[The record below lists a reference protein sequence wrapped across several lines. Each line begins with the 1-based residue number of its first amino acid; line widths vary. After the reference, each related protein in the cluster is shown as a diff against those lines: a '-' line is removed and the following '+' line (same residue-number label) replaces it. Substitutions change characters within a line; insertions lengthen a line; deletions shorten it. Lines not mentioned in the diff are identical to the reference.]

1 MEMIPLV
8 DPCYTNVDRDEIG
21 ICLGNWS
28 LFDEKFQVEQFE
40 EEFAAY
46 VGCVGGVAVNS
57 GTNALIVALEAW
69 GVAET
74 HSFAVDVSMP
84 SYTCRALL
92 DAASAIG
99 VEPELYDNHCDVAR
113 AQFSLKVEDV
123 TAGDVVVV
131 PHMFGTDANLGFV
144 EGLIDDITLS
154 LGAVQ
159 SPHIGVCSFHRDK
172 MISTG
177 RGGVIVSQDT
187 GFLERC
193 RELAYYDTALLS
205 GSERNGVQGEPA
217 TGVHSAFAEQRSDPE
232 SNGYR
237 PAFSFGMSGMQA
249 ALGRSQLRQLPW
261 FIERRKEIAARYTEV
276 FSQAG
281 METPDSDVQS
291 VFFRY
296 IVGVRAPD
304 VAVRRLADLGVECGR
319 GVDPPL
325 HRLLGLPPKDFPGAE
340 ECYSK
345 LLSVPVH
352 PSLTDEQVAYI
363 TEQVLATCA
372 P

>member
-1 MEMIPLV
+1 MIPLV
-8 DPCYTNVDRDEIG
+8 APYYTIKDNIG
-21 ICLGNWS
+21 KAWE
-28 LFDEKFQVEQFE
+28 DDAEVRAFE

-177 RGGVIVSQDT
+177 RGGVIVSQDQE
-187 GFLERC
+187 FLARC
-193 RELAYYDTALLS
+193 RELAYYDQL
-205 GSERNGVQGEPA
+205 RNGA
-217 TGVHSAFAEQRSDPE
+217 YS
-232 SNGYR
+232 
-237 PAFSFGMSGMQA
+237 PAFSFGMTGMQA
-249 ALGRSQLRQLPW
+249 ALGRSQLCQLPG
-261 FIERRKEIAARYTEV
+261 FIERRRDVAARYTAV
-276 FSQAG
+276 FREAG
-281 METPDSDVQS
+281 IETPDPDVES
-291 VFFRY
+291 TFFRY
-296 IVGVRAPD
+296 II
-304 VAVRRLADLGVECGR
+304 GVEDPAGKVEALERVGIEAGR

-325 HRLLGLPPKDFPGAE
+325 HRLLGLPNEQFPGAE
-340 ECYSK
+340 ECYSR

-352 PSLTDEQVAYI
+352 PSLTDGQVGYI
-363 TEQVLATCA
+363 IEQVLQVCA